1 MRMLCKTWR
10 WFAKDPHQLIGV
22 RILQIS
28 LGTMLLFQVVTSL
41 PFAGYLWG
49 PNSITDGSTSDLLGP
64 TLGDVVD
71 TVFTADTYIFC
82 VLFILA
88 IGALGLLFGYW
99 TRIATF
105 LTLISFSLLT
115 IRLPELYNAGDTITQ
130 LVLIYM
136 LFLLPHRA
144 KFSTGQFRVWLHN
157 IAVVAIILQLIVMY
171 TASGFF
177 KSIGPLWQQGTAM
190 YYISQTQLYSLPGA
204 SKLFSIPLIVYVA
217 TYVPMAY
224 QLLFPVAIISRLKL
238 PWIALGILFHLGI
251 AVLMGLVTFS
261 TVMIGLEL
269 FLISDQEYAMIR
281 KRGGLICK
289 RLSRA
294 GVRIVQKQTRARAT
308 EAEEEEEE
316 EESTTTVG

>member
-99 TRIATF
+99 TRIATS
-105 LTLISFSLLT
+105 LTRISFSLLT
-115 IRLPELYNAGDTITQ
+115 IRLPELYNGGDNITR
-130 LVLIYM
+130 LMLIYM

-144 KFSTGQFRVWLHN
+144 KFSSGPLRVWLHN
-157 IAVVAIILQLIVMY
+157 IAVLAIIFQLIVMY

-177 KSIGPLWQQGTAM
+177 KSIGEWWRGGVAM
-190 YYISQTQLYSLPGA
+190 YYISQVQLYSLPGA

-217 TYVPMAY
+217 TYAPLFY
-224 QLLFPVAIISRLKL
+224 QLMFPMAIISHFKL
-238 PWIALGILFHLGI
+238 PWIGLGILFHLGI

-269 FLISDQEYAMIR
+269 FLISDQEYAMIW
-281 KRGGLICK
+281 KRGCLICK

-294 GVRIVQKQTRARAT
+294 VVYIVQKHARTRAA
-308 EAEEEEEE
+308 EA
-316 EESTTTVG
+316 EESTTTAG

>member
-1 MRMLCKTWR
+1 MGILSKAWG
-10 WFAKDPHQLIGV
+10 WVAKDPHHLIGI
-22 RILQIS
+22 RILQMAI
-28 LGTMLLFQVVTSL
+28 GAILLFEVVTNL

-71 TVFTADTYIFC
+71 TVFTADAYIFGM
-82 VLFILA
+82 LFILA
-88 IGALGLLFGYW
+88 ISALGLLFGYR

-115 IRLPELYNAGDTITQ
+115 IRLPELYNGGDNITR
-130 LVLIYM
+130 LMLIYM

-144 KFSTGQFRVWLHN
+144 KFSSGPLRVWLHN
-157 IAVVAIILQLIVMY
+157 IAVLAIIFQLIVMY

-177 KSIGPLWQQGTAM
+177 KSIGEWWREGTAM
-190 YYISQTQLYSLPGA
+190 YYISQVQLYSLPGA

-224 QLLFPVAIISRLKL
+224 QLLFPMAIISRFKL
-238 PWIALGILFHLGI
+238 PWIGLGILFHLGI

-269 FLISDQEYAMIR
+269 FLISDQEYARICNAGR
-281 KRGGLICK
+281 LIWK
-289 RLSRA
+289 RLS
-294 GVRIVQKQTRARAT
+294 
-308 EAEEEEEE
+308 
-316 EESTTTVG
+316 

>member
-1 MRMLCKTWR
+1 
-10 WFAKDPHQLIGV
+10 
-22 RILQIS
+22 
-28 LGTMLLFQVVTSL
+28 MLLFQVVTSL

-115 IRLPELYNAGDTITQ
+115 IRLPELYNGGDNITR
-130 LVLIYM
+130 LMLIYM

-144 KFSTGQFRVWLHN
+144 KFSSGPLRVWLHN
-157 IAVVAIILQLIVMY
+157 IAVLAIIFQLIVMY

-177 KSIGPLWQQGTAM
+177 KSIGEWWREGTAM
-190 YYISQTQLYSLPGA
+190 YYISQVQLYSLPGA

-217 TYVPMAY
+217 TYAPLFY
-224 QLLFPVAIISRLKL
+224 QLMFPMAIISHFKL
-238 PWIALGILFHLGI
+238 PWIGLGILFHLGI

-269 FLISDQEYAMIR
+269 FLISDQEYAMIW
-281 KRGGLICK
+281 KRGCLICK

-294 GVRIVQKQTRARAT
+294 VVYIVQKHARTRAA
-308 EAEEEEEE
+308 EA
-316 EESTTTVG
+316 EESTTTAG

>member
-1 MRMLCKTWR
+1 MGILSKAWG
-10 WFAKDPHQLIGV
+10 WVAKDPHHLIGI
-22 RILQIS
+22 RILQMAI
-28 LGTMLLFQVVTSL
+28 GAILLFEVVTNL

-71 TVFTADTYIFC
+71 TVFTADAYIFGM
-82 VLFILA
+82 LFILA
-88 IGALGLLFGYW
+88 ISALGLLFGYR

-144 KFSTGQFRVWLHN
+144 KFSSGPLRVWLHN
-157 IAVVAIILQLIVMY
+157 IAVLAIIFQLIVMY

-177 KSIGPLWQQGTAM
+177 KSIGEWWRGGVAM
-190 YYISQTQLYSLPGA
+190 YYISQVQLYSLPGA

-217 TYVPMAY
+217 TYAPLFY
-224 QLLFPVAIISRLKL
+224 QLMFPMAIISHFKL
-238 PWIALGILFHLGI
+238 PWIGLGILFHLGI
-251 AVLMGLVTFS
+251 AVLMGLITFS

-269 FLISDQEYAMIR
+269 FLISDQEYAMIW
-281 KRGGLICK
+281 KRGCLICK

-294 GVRIVQKQTRARAT
+294 VVYIVQKHARTRAA
-308 EAEEEEEE
+308 EA
-316 EESTTTVG
+316 EESTTTAG

>member
-1 MRMLCKTWR
+1 MKIFWKTWR
-10 WFAKDPHQLIGV
+10 WFAKDPHQLISV
-22 RILQIS
+22 RILQMAI
-28 LGTMLLFQVVTSL
+28 GTMLLFQVVTSL
-41 PFAGYLWG
+41 PFVGYLWG

-82 VLFILA
+82 VLFILG

-99 TRIATF
+99 TRIAT
-105 LTLISFSLLT
+105 LLALVSFYLLT
-115 IRLPELYNAGDTITQ
+115 MRLPEFYNGGDIITQ

-144 KFSTGQFRVWLHN
+144 KFSSGQFRVWLHN

-177 KSIGPLWQQGTAM
+177 KSIGESWQQGTAM
-190 YYISQTQLYSLPGA
+190 YYISQVQLYSLPGA

-224 QLLFPVAIISRLKL
+224 QLLFPVAIISRFKL
-238 PWIALGILFHLGI
+238 PWIGLGILFHLGI
-251 AVLMGLVTFS
+251 AMLMGLVTFS

-269 FLISDQEYAMIR
+269 FLISDQEYAKICNT
-281 KRGGLICK
+281 GCLIWK

-294 GVRIVQKQTRARAT
+294 AVHIVQKQTRT
-308 EAEEEEEE
+308 
-316 EESTTTVG
+316 STSELEIE